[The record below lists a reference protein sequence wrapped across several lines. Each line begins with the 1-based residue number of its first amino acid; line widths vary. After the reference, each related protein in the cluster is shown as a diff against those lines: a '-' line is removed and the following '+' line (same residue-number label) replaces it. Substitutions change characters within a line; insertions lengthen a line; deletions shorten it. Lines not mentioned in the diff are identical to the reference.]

1 MNPASTSLAVRRA
14 GAWIGL
20 HLAWGFA
27 LAQSISKYGL
37 GVSTDATHY
46 MFAGLNLAAGRGL
59 TLFGGAPY
67 AQWPPLYP
75 AALAGMRALTG
86 WDMLAAAQALQ
97 WLTWTLLTLC
107 ISILCLRIFPQRF
120 WLALSAA
127 LLAQI
132 GTVMIF
138 AFQSVGS
145 DYLHL
150 LFSLLFIWQAGNYL
164 RAPGAF
170 PLAGMLL
177 FAALGTL
184 TRYTGLTLLVM
195 GALILVWKPGGS
207 LWRRLARGLWMGSA
221 ALPAALWYLAVFG
234 ARGQA
239 RPPISLFENVRTFT
253 LSILGWWMPVPDSK
267 PAQIFLTLLF
277 WLAFACAASFL
288 ARRWRDARR
297 VNEYSIAL
305 LGYGFLYAATLFV
318 VALLAYFNKLSDR
331 FLLPLYIPMIVFLL
345 LCLETFMAGNGRG
358 AKTRLLLGGAAAALV
373 SLTLLFFAYRAV
385 TQAQARGVAAGN
397 LFNTGAW
404 RENSALRYW
413 REHPPQGD
421 FIVYANS
428 PAGVAFHTWKDVL
441 ASPRKFAGPF
451 SDAQLPMPAD
461 LIPPGAQAYLIWIEP
476 NEYSHLYTRA
486 ELNRAFQ
493 LIPLYEGA
501 DGGVY
506 RLAPR

>member
-1 MNPASTSLAVRRA
+1 MNPALASLTARKSGV
-14 GAWIGL
+14 WISL

-27 LAQSISKYGL
+27 LGQSISKYGL
-37 GVSTDATHY
+37 GVSTDAAHY
-46 MFAGLNLAAGRGL
+46 MFAGLNLADGRGL

-75 AALAGMRALTG
+75 AALAGIHALSG

-97 WLTWTLLTLC
+97 WWTWLLLSLC

-127 LLAQI
+127 LLAQS

-138 AFQSVGS
+138 AFQSAGS

-150 LFSLLFIWQAGNYL
+150 LFVLLFVWQAGDYM
-164 RAPGAF
+164 RAPGTSS
-170 PLAGMLL
+170 LAGMLL

-184 TRYTGLTLLVM
+184 TRYTGLTLLIM

-207 LWRRLARGLWMGSA
+207 LWRRLARGLWMGLA
-221 ALPAALWYLAVFG
+221 ALPSALWYLAVFNE
-234 ARGQA
+234 RGQG
-239 RPPISLFENVRTFT
+239 RPPISLVENVRTFT

-267 PAQIFLTLLF
+267 PAQFFWILLF
-277 WLAFACAASFL
+277 WLAFALAVSFFT
-288 ARRWRDARR
+288 RRPRDARR
-297 VNEYSIAL
+297 MNEYSMAL

-318 VALLAYFNKLSDR
+318 VARLAYFNKLSDR

-345 LCLETFMAGNGRG
+345 LCIETFMTGTRRG
-358 AKTRLLLGGAAAALV
+358 ANTRLVLGGAAVALI
-373 SLTLLFFAYRAV
+373 SLPLLFFAYRAI

-397 LFNTGAW
+397 LFNTSAW
-404 RENSALRYW
+404 HENSALRYW
-413 REHPPQGD
+413 KEHPPQGD

-428 PAGVAFHTWKDVL
+428 PAGVAFHTWEDIL

-451 SDAQLPMPAD
+451 SDVQLPMPAD

-476 NEYSHLYTRA
+476 DAYSHLYTRA
-486 ELNRAFQ
+486 EINRAFQ